1 MFLMHVSDSNNF
13 PIFNAALCY
22 GPNLNTESATKS
34 ITNTCEG
41 VHLQSLRKM
50 NKLIHIYF

>member
-41 VHLQSLRKM
+41 VHLQNLRKM